1 VPHTFGGEG
10 NLYRTGDRVRFLPD
24 GNLEFL
30 GRMDQQ
36 VKIRGYRVELEEI
49 EASLVTHAEVNE
61 AVVVASHR
69 DANTQLVAYITLKS
83 EGTFEERSLR
93 SHLTPLLP
101 DYMIPTAFVRVQ
113 DLPTLPNG
121 KIDRQALESAD
132 SARTDETTDHVVFEA
147 PETAVEKVLGALWQD
162 LLKKP
167 KISRQDDFF
176 QLGGHSIL
184 ATQLFARI
192 LETLGVKI
200 RLRSLFEERRLAAI
214 AQAITDQA
222 DEPATLE
229 RRAEIALQILE
240 LTDDEADTALQA

>member
-1 VPHTFGGEG
+1 
-10 NLYRTGDRVRFLPD
+10 
-24 GNLEFL
+24 
-30 GRMDQQ
+30 
-36 VKIRGYRVELEEI
+36 
-49 EASLVTHAEVNE
+49 
-61 AVVVASHR
+61 
-69 DANTQLVAYITLKS
+69 VAYITLKS

-132 SARTDETTDHVVFEA
+132 SARTDETADHVVFEA